1 MRGWV
6 GVKNSDQKK
15 MPAIISTQAFHGF
28 YGVHPSAHLAQQE
41 FQLFYPLTLF
51 LNWIIIRTSAQLNL
65 ENYIYIGF
73 QHSALQFNLIP
84 IRD

>member
-1 MRGWV
+1 MRGSV
-6 GVKNSDQKK
+6 GVKNSDEKK
-15 MPAIISTQAFHGF
+15 MPTIISTQAFHGF
-28 YGVHPSAHLAQQE
+28 YGFHPSAHLAQQE

-73 QHSALQFNLIP
+73 QHSAIAISLNP
-84 IRD
+84 Y

>member
-6 GVKNSDQKK
+6 GVKNSDEEK
-15 MPAIISTQAFHGF
+15 MPEIISTQAFHGF
-28 YGVHPSAHLAQQE
+28 YGVHPSAHLTQQE

-51 LNWIIIRTSAQLNL
+51 LKWIIIRISAQLNL

-73 QHSALQFNLIP
+73 QHSTIAI
-84 IRD
+84 